1 MSERAQS
8 PLSIFYMTS
17 ELPYPPVSG
26 GRVRSLAE
34 LSLLSSLD
42 EVRDITVLTLTEEPV
57 DPKML
62 TELGAKVP
70 KARVLAPVF
79 HPIHLKQHKRWIPV
93 VGAVRVGAGLP
104 YLAAKWV
111 SPRVAL
117 AIGNVLRK
125 HEFDAIYIDHLGMCA
140 YLPLVRRLAQK
151 NGRGARVVLE
161 QHNVESDFFKQ
172 FADKKKGLL
181 NVAATREWKAA
192 AKYEAQMLASVD
204 AVVAISDTDQD
215 AFVHMAPRADCSVVP
230 QVVTFKRTEWTS
242 GRPPRLC
249 YIGNLGWHP
258 NVEGLDWFAEK
269 VWPLVRARA
278 PHITL
283 RIGGSGLPKGPDG
296 KPVVPEKWK
305 REGIECIGFVE
316 DLNAFYE
323 DACAFLAP
331 ILGGSGVR
339 IKVLEAFRGGMPLVT
354 TVEGALGLPIENEK
368 HAMVARDAEGFAD
381 AVIEVCAS
389 EDLQRRLREG
399 GYAFLE
405 QQHGLPRAQKIM
417 RRVLGV

>member
-1 MSERAQS
+1 MSDRR
-8 PLSIFYMTS
+8 LSIFYMTS

-42 EVRDITVLTLTEEPV
+42 EVRDITVLTLTEEPT

-62 TELGAKVP
+62 TDLGAKVP

-93 VGAVRVGAGLP
+93 VGAVRVSAGLP
-104 YLAAKWV
+104 YLAAKWI

-117 AIGNVLRK
+117 AITTVLRK
-125 HEFDAIYIDHLGMCA
+125 NKFDVVYIDHLGMCA
-140 YLPLVRRLAQK
+140 YLPLVRRLA
-151 NGRGARVVLE
+151 RSARVVLE

-181 NVAATREWKAA
+181 NVAATREWKASA
-192 AKYEAQMLASVD
+192 RYEAQMLSSVN

-215 AFVHMAPRADCSVVP
+215 AFMHMAPHCECSVVP

-242 GRPPRLC
+242 ARPPRLV

-269 VWPLVRARA
+269 VWPLVRAMDPR
-278 PHITL
+278 ITL
-283 RIGGSGLPKGPDG
+283 RIGGSGLPKGEGG
-296 KPVVPEKWK
+296 KPVVPATWK

-316 DLNAFYE
+316 DLNAFYT

-339 IKVLEAFRGGMPLVT
+339 IKVLEAFRGGMPLIT
-354 TVEGALGLPIENEK
+354 TVEGALGLPVVHEK
-368 HAMVARDAEGFAD
+368 HAMVARDAESFAD
-381 AVIEVCAS
+381 AVVKVCAS
-389 EDLQRRLREG
+389 ESLQRTLRDG
-399 GYAFLE
+399 GYEFLE
-405 QQHGLPRAQKIM
+405 KEHALAKAQKIM

>member
-1 MSERAQS
+1 MSERR
-8 PLSIFYMTS
+8 LSIFYMTS

-42 EVRDITVLTLTEEPV
+42 CVSDITVMTLTEEPV
-57 DPKML
+57 DPKLL
-62 TELGAKVP
+62 TDLGAKVP

-93 VGAVRVGAGLP
+93 VGAVRVTSGLP
-104 YLAAKWV
+104 YLASKWI

-125 HEFDAIYIDHLGMCA
+125 HAFDVVYIDHLGMCA
-140 YLPLVRRLAQK
+140 YLPLVRRLAK
-151 NGRGARVVLE
+151 RARVVLE

-181 NVAATREWKAA
+181 NVAATREWQASA
-192 AKYEAQMLASVD
+192 RYEAQMLAAVN

-215 AFVHMAPRADCSVVP
+215 AFLHMAPHCECSVVP
-230 QVVTFKRTEWTS
+230 QVVSFKRTEWSS
-242 GRPPRLC
+242 GRPPRLV

-258 NVEGLDWFAEK
+258 NVEGLDWFADK
-269 VWPLVRARA
+269 VWPLVRQKDPR
-278 PHITL
+278 ITL
-283 RIGGSGLPKGPDG
+283 RIGGSGLAKGPDG
-296 KPVVPEKWK
+296 APVVPAAWK
-305 REGIECIGFVE
+305 REGIECVGFVE
-316 DLNAFYE
+316 DLNAFYT

-339 IKVLEAFRGGMPLVT
+339 IKVLEAFRGGMPLIT
-354 TVEGALGLPIENEK
+354 TVEGALGLSVVHGK
-368 HAMVARDAEGFAD
+368 HAMVARDAESFAD

-389 EDLQRRLREG
+389 EQLQRTLRDG
-399 GYAFLE
+399 GYDFLTH
-405 QQHGLPRAQKIM
+405 QHGLVKAQKIM
-417 RRVLGV
+417 KRVLGL